1 MTDKIS
7 FDLVS
12 PERLVL
18 SEQADM
24 VTIPGTEGDMGVMAG
39 HAPVITTL
47 RPGIITVSGGKD
59 ADLRFVVFGGFA
71 EVSQTKLTVLAEETI
86 AAAEFDGAALEARV
100 ALANESVAKAAN
112 ESEKAARLAHLDGLQ
127 QLRNVL

>member
-1 MTDKIS
+1 MTADKIS

-18 SEQADM
+18 SEEADM
-24 VTIPGTEGDMGVMAG
+24 VTIPGSEGDMGVMAG

-47 RPGIITVSGGKD
+47 RPGIIAVSGG
-59 ADLRFVVFGGFA
+59 ADQRFVVFGGFA
-71 EVSQTKLTVLAEETI
+71 EVSPTKLTVLAEETI
-86 AAAEFDGAALEARV
+86 AAAEFDRAALDARI
-100 ALANESVAKAAN
+100 ALANEGVAKAVN
-112 ESEKAARLAHLDGLQ
+112 EAEKVARLAHLDGLQ

>member
-18 SEQADM
+18 SELADM

-71 EVSQTKLTVLAEETI
+71 EISQSKLTVLAEETI
-86 AAAEFDGAALEARV
+86 AAAEFDRAALEARIS
-100 ALANESVAKAAN
+100 LANESVAKAAN
-112 ESEKAARLAHLDGLQ
+112 ESEKTARLAHLDGLQ

>member
-18 SEQADM
+18 SDEADM
-24 VTIPGTEGDMGVMAG
+24 ITIPGSEGDMGVMAG

-47 RPGIITVSGGKD
+47 RPGIIAVSGGKI

-71 EVSQTKLTVLAEETI
+71 EVNASKIAVLAEEAI
-86 AAAEFDGAALEARV
+86 PASEFGAADLDARIAV
-100 ALANESVAKAAN
+100 ANESVAKAATD
-112 ESEKAARLAHLDGLQ
+112 SEKATRQAHLDGLQ

>member
-18 SEQADM
+18 SEEADM
-24 VTIPGTEGDMGVMAG
+24 ITIPGSEGDMGVMAG

-47 RPGIITVSGGKD
+47 RPGIISVTGGKD
-59 ADLRFVVFGGFA
+59 ADQRFVVFGGFA
-71 EVSQTKLTVLAEETI
+71 EITSTKLTVLAEETI
-86 AAAEFDGAALEARV
+86 AAAEFDGAALDARI
-100 ALANESVAKAAN
+100 ALANESVAKAVTD
-112 ESEKAARLAHLDGLQ
+112 SDKAARQAHLDGLQ

>member
-1 MTDKIS
+1 MTDKIT

-18 SEQADM
+18 SEEADM
-24 VTIPGTEGDMGVMAG
+24 ITIPGSEGDMGVMAG

-47 RPGIITVSGGKD
+47 RPGIIAVTGGKD
-59 ADLRFVVFGGFA
+59 ADQRFVVFGGFA
-71 EVSQTKLTVLAEETI
+71 EITSTKLTVLAEETI
-86 AAAEFDGAALEARV
+86 AAAEFDGAALDARIAV
-100 ALANESVAKAAN
+100 ANESVAKAATDT
-112 ESEKAARLAHLDGLQ
+112 EKSARLAHLDGLQ